1 MYSENEVSWQTR
13 RGHCIFFACLAA
25 LCASGAALAQDAEDD
40 DLVEE
45 IVTVGTQI
53 KGANIADALAVSVVT
68 SEDIE
73 AIGVTSGDEL
83 LDFMAEQGSNFQTE
97 AQNTGGGVNAA
108 RGDNGAFNLRNIGTG
123 NTLVLLNGRRMVNE
137 AAYQTEVVGGSFI
150 PVNTVN
156 SQAMPVAGM
165 QRVEVLRDGASA
177 IYGADAVA
185 GVVNYVL
192 KTDFEGFAVSAR
204 YEDFEGLPRSD
215 EQVVLEWGNNFN
227 DGRTNLSV
235 FASFYHRDAVAAE
248 DDRRW
253 ADSNLE
259 WRLPADSP
267 WLAGGDFDS
276 SSANSEWGQF
286 DIRATLPSSHS
297 LRVAGIVDGSGE
309 FQMYPV
315 GNENCE
321 WEYYDSSVACGN
333 PDNAPIYRYN
343 LNEKRDLYSDLDRFN
358 VFAYINHEFGN
369 GLESFTELSF
379 YRSTTTLLR
388 GGSTRLSAVENYRV
402 GAGNYYNPF
411 GAVGSPYRYDDPVA
425 MASVPD
431 TGYELVIDNYRWVI
445 PRVVDNDSDVYRI
458 LQGLR
463 GQMGSW
469 DWEAAATWSRATRDD
484 ITHNRVSNTL
494 IQEALNDSTP
504 AAYNPFVGRENS
516 NIERALIDVYRKN
529 ETDLKMV
536 DFKMS
541 RNELFEMPAGPV
553 GIVTGLEYREE
564 SFVDDRDPRLDGTI
578 VFTDNAGTTF
588 PDVSDVMNSSPTLDS
603 KGDRDVFSAFAEL
616 QVPLLDSLDA
626 QFAVRYEDFSDIG
639 DTTVGKV
646 ALGWRPIEQVLFRGS
661 WSEAYRVPNLVT
673 VNEAG
678 VARSNT
684 VTDYVCEYVNDFV
697 PEGGDPLEC
706 RYGMQRTAGGS
717 DELVP
722 ERSTNTSFGVVF
734 DINQNLTV
742 TLDYWQIEKDD
753 TIGLFG
759 EANHTALDL
768 LYLLD
773 AGDANCA
780 SVEGNPAIIRDDNL
794 DWASSELE
802 GDYFEAAGICPVG
815 QVAQVN
821 DVYKNL
827 DTRNVRGH
835 DIGVYFN
842 HDTAIGEFDVR
853 YVAAFL
859 DKYDQVAS
867 GPALTL
873 LNAKEEGILPL
884 SVPVEGFASLIR
896 QGSNPREKQTLR
908 VSWRKGDWRAAV
920 TGTYVSDVIN
930 PALTLNDGTQWILD
944 SMQTYNASVD
954 YRFDAFGDTQA
965 RIRLGVIN
973 MFDERAPLDEQS
985 FGYNPDMHRDLP
997 RSWYLD
1003 LRLDF

>member
-1 MYSENEVSWQTR
+1 M
-13 RGHCIFFACLAA
+13 
-25 LCASGAALAQDAEDD
+25 AQEEEDGE
-40 DLVEE
+40 LIEE
-45 IVTVGTQI
+45 IVTVGSQI
-53 KGANIADALAVSVVT
+53 AGANIADALAVSVVT
-68 SEDIE
+68 AEDIE

-83 LDFMAEQGSNFQTE
+83 LDFMAEQGQNFQTE
-97 AQNTGGGVNAA
+97 AQNIGGGVNAA

-137 AAYQTEVVGGSFI
+137 AAYQTELVGGSFI

-156 SQAMPVAGM
+156 SQALPVAGLE
-165 QRVEVLRDGASA
+165 RVEVLRDGASA

-192 KTDFEGFAVSAR
+192 KTDFEGLVVSAR
-204 YEDFEGLPRSD
+204 YDDFEGLPRSD
-215 EQVVLEWGNNFN
+215 QRITLEWGNNFN

-235 FASFYHRDAVAAE
+235 FASYYHRDPVNSQ

-253 ADSNLE
+253 ADSDMT
-259 WRLPADSP
+259 WRVPEDSP
-267 WLAGGDFDS
+267 WSSDFFN

-286 DIRATLPSSHS
+286 DIRSSVGSSHS
-297 LRVAGIVDGSGE
+297 LRVNGIVDSSGE

-315 GNENCE
+315 GNQYCQ
-321 WEYYDSSVACGN
+321 WEYYDSSAACGA
-333 PDNAPIYRYN
+333 PDGDPIFRYN
-343 LNEKRDLYSDLDRFN
+343 LNENRDLYSDLDRIN
-358 VFAYINHEFGN
+358 VFAFLNHDFGN
-369 GLESFTELSF
+369 GLESFTEAS
-379 YRSTTTLLR
+379 YYQSSTTLYR
-388 GGSTRLSAVENYRV
+388 QAATRLSAVAAYRV
-402 GAGNYYNPF
+402 GAANYYNPF
-411 GAVGSPYRYDDPVA
+411 GAVGSPYRLDDPVA
-425 MASVPD
+425 MADVPD
-431 TGYELVIDNYRWVI
+431 GGYELLIDNYRWVI
-445 PRVVDNDSDVYRI
+445 PRIVDNDSDVVRV
-458 LQGLR
+458 LQGFR
-463 GQMGSW
+463 GELGSW

-484 ITHNRVSNTL
+484 ITHNRISNTA
-494 IQEALNDSTP
+494 IQAALNDPTP
-504 AAYNPFVGRENS
+504 AAYNPFTGRDNNNVEQ
-516 NIERALIDVYRKN
+516 ALIDVYRKN
-529 ETDLKMV
+529 ETDLTMV
-536 DFKMS
+536 DFKLS

-553 GIVTGLEYREE
+553 GMVAGVEYREE

-578 VFTDNAGTTF
+578 TFVDNDGATF

-603 KGDRDVFSAFAEL
+603 KGDRNVVSAFAEL

-684 VTDYVCEYVNDFV
+684 VTDYVCSYVNDFV
-697 PEGGDPLEC
+697 PEGGDPLDC
-706 RYGMQRTAGGS
+706 SYGMQRTAGGS
-717 DELVP
+717 NELVP
-722 ERSTNTSFGVVF
+722 EQSTNTSFGVVF
-734 DINQNLTV
+734 DVNQYLTL

-780 SVEGNPAIIRDDNL
+780 SVEGNPAIIRDDNT

-842 HDTAIGEFDVR
+842 YDTAIGSFDLR

-873 LNAKEEGILPL
+873 LNAKEEGILPA
-884 SVPVEGFASLIR
+884 SVPVEGFANLIR
-896 QGSNPREKQTLR
+896 AGSNPREKQTIRLA
-908 VSWRKGDWRAAV
+908 WRNGDWSAAM
-920 TGTYVSDVIN
+920 TGTYVSDVFN
-930 PALTLNDGTQWILD
+930 PDMTLNDGSKWILD
-944 SMQTYNASVD
+944 SMQTYNASID
-954 YRFDAFGDTQA
+954 YRFDAFGDTRA
-965 RIRLGVIN
+965 RIRLGAIN
-973 MFDERAPLDEQS
+973 IFDERAPLDDES